1 MFSIVDVLI
10 IVDVLVRTFYGKK
23 NSIIK
28 KLKKKAKGRIL
39 HRLTPDK
46 KKKRKIDDMEILNK
60 VLQKRERNMKIVL
73 S

>member
-1 MFSIVDVLI
+1 ME
-10 IVDVLVRTFYGKK
+10 RK

-39 HRLTPDK
+39 HRLTPG

-60 VLQKRERNMKIVL
+60 VQQKKKRKKYENCIVL
-73 S
+73 KNEH

>member
-1 MFSIVDVLI
+1 ME
-10 IVDVLVRTFYGKK
+10 RK

-46 KKKRKIDDMEILNK
+46 KKRKIDDMEILNK
-60 VLQKRERNMKIVL
+60 VHKKKRKKYENCIVL
-73 S
+73 KNEH

>member
-1 MFSIVDVLI
+1 ME
-10 IVDVLVRTFYGKK
+10 RK

-39 HRLTPDK
+39 HRLTPG

-60 VLQKRERNMKIVL
+60 VQQKKREINMKIVL